1 MLKLN
6 GVVLRKRIQP
16 FGNGSMPHDFVF
28 SRHPNRN
35 PIIGWKERVHLGRA
49 CFLLAVND
57 FSDGVEL
64 ACDVDRHGVV
74 KCFGFRGIFHRF
86 ALLKKRFTSCGIRRH
101 DVKAARL
108 DQRSSER
115 NDLDKIRLRLMT
127 LNESRFKIDT
137 LKH

>member
-1 MLKLN
+1 MDHCAEGCCEMLKLY
-6 GVVLRKRIQP
+6 GVLFRKRVQCRR
-16 FGNGSMPHDFVF
+16 NRSMPHGFVF

-49 CFLLAVND
+49 RFLFAVND

-86 ALLKKRFTSCGIRRH
+86 ALLKKRFTSCGLRRH

-108 DQRSSER
+108 DQRSS
-115 NDLDKIRLRLMT
+115 
-127 LNESRFKIDT
+127 
-137 LKH
+137 